1 VTAALSFHRS
11 AIPTAL
17 ASNSPV
23 LLDYA
28 DMRTPD
34 DLWTG
39 ASICQ
44 PNPPSDL
51 RAAKREAVLEQQ
63 NGPSIPLMRIADKA
77 GA

>member
-1 VTAALSFHRS
+1 VSAALSFHRS

-17 ASNSPV
+17 ASTSPV
-23 LLDYA
+23 LLDDA

-44 PNPPSDL
+44 PNPPY
-51 RAAKREAVLEQQ
+51 
-63 NGPSIPLMRIADKA
+63 GPSIPLMRIADKA